1 MTIRDTIVAATSVF
15 AVPMQNAHLTA
26 VESVVET
33 LPGDISGLRN
43 HFETIGG
50 MTTVMTTRMMAVTVM
65 MLVMLLRSALQPD
78 PTTLANL
85 RSGSWVRD
93 VRVIILSEKEAQ
105 KEPTNTWV
113 QGFRLLRFGLQ
124 RSYTSSQESTILRLP
139 LP

>member
-65 MLVMLLRSALQPD
+65 MLVMLLWSALQPD

-93 VRVIILSEKEAQ
+93 VRVIILSEKEAP
-105 KEPTNTWV
+105 KRAHKHMGSGV
-113 QGFRLLRFGLQ
+113 
-124 RSYTSSQESTILRLP
+124 
-139 LP
+139 